1 MASAAAAGGAGAGAG
16 AGSGSKVV
24 LWSKNGESGFEVEE
38 DVAKLSGY
46 VKELLEVA
54 NEDDSDNEGTLLMP
68 CGVHKNLCLCLCNI
82 CGCVRVCTV
91 CGLNVTPGAVP
102 F

>member
-54 NEDDSDNEGTLLMP
+54 NEDDSDNEGTLLMS
-68 CGVHKNLCLCLCNI
+68 CGVCKT
-82 CGCVRVCTV
+82 CVCVCAV
-91 CGLNVTPGAVP
+91 SVAVCACVLFCGLNVTPGAVP